1 MYNFLFD
8 KKSFTLLL
16 AGLALAGALLFS
28 AGLLAGVQWR
38 TEAPVTVAAVCPP
51 AAPAQPCPETVPATA
66 PLEIQAPAPPPEPAP
81 EPAAGPEPASDVVV
95 AAFQAPPEE
104 PAREEPERVEPE
116 PEGFAVQ
123 VGAFSRP
130 ENSEKV
136 VEDLK
141 SRGYEPYVVEL
152 PGSRRVLHTVR
163 IGRYGDWA
171 EAHRAATD
179 FRRREGMTAIV
190 QPAG

>member
-28 AGLLAGVQWR
+28 AGLLAGYQWAPEAVQ
-38 TEAPVTVAAVCPP
+38 VAAACPP
-51 AAPAQPCPETVPATA
+51 AQPAISQPCPEVTA
-66 PLEIQAPAPPPEPAP
+66 PASRPAPAPPPEPAP
-81 EPAAGPEPASDVVV
+81 EPPADPEPAAGV
-95 AAFQAPPEE
+95 AVASFQPDPEPAPPREVPEESE
-104 PAREEPERVEPE
+104 PAAD
-116 PEGFAVQ
+116 GFAVQ
-123 VGAFSRP
+123 VGAFSKP
-130 ENSEKV
+130 ENSVKV

-163 IGRYGDWA
+163 IGRYGDRA